1 MQIQNSL
8 YLKSIE
14 KKTDKRHNPY
24 RLGKEMQINLFHITK
39 RDHVALFVNSFFIVG
54 VFLYLH
60 CSLFAFYFLTSKLKP
75 SGLSFFSFACCCL
88 VLFLVTPTP
97 TRNEKFSSVT
107 YFGKAPHSIIIVS
120 V

>member
-24 RLGKEMQINLFHITK
+24 RLGKEMQI
-39 RDHVALFVNSFFIVG
+39 
-54 VFLYLH
+54 
-60 CSLFAFYFLTSKLKP
+60 
-75 SGLSFFSFACCCL
+75 FACCCL

-97 TRNEKFSSVT
+97 TRNVKFSSVT